1 MFNSSLVK
9 NNKVIIG
16 DLSLREAIYCLMCF
30 LSVMIKCFYYQFT
43 TQLNLRPFFSL
54 QNILMLTASFGML
67 LIIMGLVMLVSNKRR
82 ITAMFIC
89 YLLLTILLIADTN
102 FYRYYYG
109 IITIPVLFHVNI
121 RLLNSVDQSIF
132 SLFEIK
138 DLIYI
143 LDIPVMI
150 AGVILINKK
159 GVQKINTKKKV
170 IASVL
175 SITVGLTAVL
185 TTFFSVDIN
194 AFAHNSNYVTKS
206 LGVLYSHVDAT
217 KRYIE
222 NTLFNK
228 DELSIK
234 EEQELKEFFSSKQ
247 KTSEDYRGIAKGKNL
262 IVVQIEAMQ
271 EFVIN
276 RSVNGKEITPNLNK
290 LIKESLYFDNIYY
303 QVAGG
308 NTSDAEFLC
317 NTSLYPAKEG
327 AVYAIYP
334 ENFYYSL
341 PKAMK
346 EQGYTTYAMHG
357 FRPDFWNR
365 QEMYKAIGFDVFVSE
380 EDYELDEFAG
390 WESNALSDSSFFR
403 QSVEKIDTSMPFY
416 SFLVTLSSHH
426 PFNYFEDYD
435 GFDAGEFE
443 GTYIGNYIKAASYAD
458 KCLGEFIDDLK
469 KRGLF
474 DNSLLVLYGDH
485 SAVPKHQADELMEFL
500 DISYSEIKWAK
511 LQKVPLIIHYPGLRN
526 GEVESITGGQI
537 DIFPTIANIMGF
549 DAPFAI
555 GKDLLNS
562 DEGYAVLRNGSV
574 ITDRYFY
581 DNNIREIYD
590 IKSGEPLNWKDY
602 MYELKGYINELHI
615 SDTII
620 EKDAFRKE

>member
-1 MFNSSLVK
+1 
-9 NNKVIIG
+9 
-16 DLSLREAIYCLMCF
+16 
-30 LSVMIKCFYYQFT
+30 
-43 TQLNLRPFFSL
+43 
-54 QNILMLTASFGML
+54 MLTASFGML

-308 NTSDAEFLC
+308 NTSD
-317 NTSLYPAKEG
+317 G
-327 AVYAIYP
+327 
-334 ENFYYSL
+334 
-341 PKAMK
+341 
-346 EQGYTTYAMHG
+346 
-357 FRPDFWNR
+357 
-365 QEMYKAIGFDVFVSE
+365 VFVQYFIISCK
-380 EDYELDEFAG
+380 G
-390 WESNALSDSSFFR
+390 RSS
-403 QSVEKIDTSMPFY
+403 V
-416 SFLVTLSSHH
+416 
-426 PFNYFEDYD
+426 
-435 GFDAGEFE
+435 
-443 GTYIGNYIKAASYAD
+443 
-458 KCLGEFIDDLK
+458 C
-469 KRGLF
+469 
-474 DNSLLVLYGDH
+474 
-485 SAVPKHQADELMEFL
+485 
-500 DISYSEIKWAK
+500 
-511 LQKVPLIIHYPGLRN
+511 
-526 GEVESITGGQI
+526 
-537 DIFPTIANIMGF
+537 
-549 DAPFAI
+549 
-555 GKDLLNS
+555 
-562 DEGYAVLRNGSV
+562 
-574 ITDRYFY
+574 
-581 DNNIREIYD
+581 
-590 IKSGEPLNWKDY
+590 
-602 MYELKGYINELHI
+602 HI
-615 SDTII
+615 S
-620 EKDAFRKE
+620 

>member
-1 MFNSSLVK
+1 MFNSSLAK
-9 NNKVIIG
+9 NNKVMIG

-30 LSVMIKCFYYQFT
+30 LSIMIKCFYYQFT
-43 TQLNLRPFFSL
+43 TRLNLRPFFSSS
-54 QNILMLTASFGML
+54 NILMLTASFGML
-67 LIIMGLVMLVSNKRR
+67 LVIMGFVMLISNKRR
-82 ITAMFIC
+82 ITAIFIC
-89 YLLLTILLIADTN
+89 YLILTVLLIADTN

-121 RLLNSVDQSIF
+121 KLLNSVDQSIF
-132 SLFEIK
+132 SLFKIK

-150 AGVILINKK
+150 AGLVMINKR
-159 GVQKINTKKKV
+159 GVGKLNTRKKV
-170 IASVL
+170 LASML
-175 SITVGLTAVL
+175 SIIVGLTAL
-185 TTFFSVDIN
+185 LATSSRTDIN
-194 AFAHNSNYVTKS
+194 AFAHNSNYVTKR

-222 NTLFNK
+222 NNLFNE
-228 DELSIK
+228 DGLSEK
-234 EEQELKEFFSSKQ
+234 EEQELKEFFGSRQ
-247 KTSEDYRGIAKGKNL
+247 KASDNYRGIAKGKNL

-276 RSVNGKEITPNLNK
+276 RRIDGREITPNLNK
-290 LIKESLYFDNIYY
+290 LIKQSLYFDNIYF

-308 NTSDAEFLC
+308 NTSDAEFLS

-327 AVYAIYP
+327 SVYTIYP

-365 QEMYKAIGFDVFVSE
+365 NEMYKALGFDVFVSE
-380 EDYELDEFAG
+380 EDYEMDDFAG
-390 WESNALSDSSFFR
+390 WDGTALSDSSFFR
-403 QSVEKIDTSMPFY
+403 QSLEKIDTSKPFY

-426 PFNYFEDYD
+426 PFNYFENYD
-435 GFDAGEFE
+435 EFDAGEFE
-443 GTYIGNYIKAASYAD
+443 GTYIGNYIKAANYAD
-458 KCLGEFIDDLK
+458 KCLGEFIDNLK

-500 DISYSEIKWAK
+500 DISYSETEWAK

-537 DIFPTIANIMGF
+537 DIFPTIANLLGF
-549 DAPFAI
+549 DTPFAI

-562 DEGYAVLRNGSV
+562 KEGYVVLRNGSV

-581 DNNIREIYD
+581 DNNVREIFD
-590 IKSGEPLNWKDY
+590 IKSGKPLNWKDY
-602 MYELKGYINELHI
+602 MHELKGYINELYI

>member
-1 MFNSSLVK
+1 M
-9 NNKVIIG
+9 IG

-30 LSVMIKCFYYQFT
+30 LSIMIKCFYYQFT
-43 TQLNLRPFFSL
+43 TRLNLRPFFSSS
-54 QNILMLTASFGML
+54 NILMLTASFGML
-67 LIIMGLVMLVSNKRR
+67 LVIMGFVMLISNKRR
-82 ITAMFIC
+82 ITAIFIC
-89 YLLLTILLIADTN
+89 YLILTVLLIADTN

-121 RLLNSVDQSIF
+121 KLLNSVDQSIF
-132 SLFEIK
+132 SLFKIK

-150 AGVILINKK
+150 AGLVMINKR
-159 GVQKINTKKKV
+159 GVGKLNTRKKV
-170 IASVL
+170 LASML
-175 SITVGLTAVL
+175 SIIVGLTAL
-185 TTFFSVDIN
+185 LATSSRTDIN
-194 AFAHNSNYVTKS
+194 AFAHNSNYVTKR

-222 NTLFNK
+222 NNLFNE
-228 DELSIK
+228 DGLSEK
-234 EEQELKEFFSSKQ
+234 EEQELKEFFGSRQ
-247 KTSEDYRGIAKGKNL
+247 KASDNYRGIAKGKNL

-276 RSVNGKEITPNLNK
+276 RRIDGREITPNLNK
-290 LIKESLYFDNIYY
+290 LIKQSLYFDNIYF

-308 NTSDAEFLC
+308 NTSDAEFLS

-327 AVYAIYP
+327 SVYTIYP

-365 QEMYKAIGFDVFVSE
+365 NEMYKALGFDVFVSE
-380 EDYELDEFAG
+380 EDYEMDDFAG
-390 WESNALSDSSFFR
+390 WDGTALSDSSFFR
-403 QSVEKIDTSMPFY
+403 QSLEKIDTSKPFY

-426 PFNYFEDYD
+426 PFNYFENYD
-435 GFDAGEFE
+435 EFDAGEFE
-443 GTYIGNYIKAASYAD
+443 GTYIGNYIKAANYAD
-458 KCLGEFIDDLK
+458 KCLGEFIDNLK

-500 DISYSEIKWAK
+500 DISYSETEWAK

-537 DIFPTIANIMGF
+537 DIFPTIANLLGF
-549 DAPFAI
+549 DTPFAI

-562 DEGYAVLRNGSV
+562 KEGYVVLRNGSV

-581 DNNIREIYD
+581 DNNVREIFD
-590 IKSGEPLNWKDY
+590 IKSGKPLNWKDY
-602 MYELKGYINELHI
+602 MHELKGYINELYI

>member
-1 MFNSSLVK
+1 
-9 NNKVIIG
+9 
-16 DLSLREAIYCLMCF
+16 
-30 LSVMIKCFYYQFT
+30 
-43 TQLNLRPFFSL
+43 
-54 QNILMLTASFGML
+54 MLTASFGML
-67 LIIMGLVMLVSNKRR
+67 LIIMGLVMLISNKRR

-89 YLLLTILLIADTN
+89 YLFLTILLIADTN

-159 GVQKINTKKKV
+159 GVQKINTKKKI
-170 IASVL
+170 IACML
-175 SITVGLTAVL
+175 SIILGLSALL
-185 TTFFSVDIN
+185 TTFFRVDID

-222 NTLFNK
+222 NTLFNE
-228 DELSIK
+228 DELSK
-234 EEQELKEFFSSKQ
+234 EEEQELKEFFSSKQ
-247 KTSEDYRGIAKGKNL
+247 KASENYRGIAKGKNL
-262 IVVQIEAMQ
+262 IVVQMEAMQ

-276 RSVNGKEITPNLNK
+276 RSIEGREITPNLNK

-317 NTSLYPAKEG
+317 NNSLYPAKEG

-365 QEMYKAIGFDVFVSE
+365 QEMYKALGFDVFVSE

-403 QSVEKIDTSMPFY
+403 QSVEKIDTSKPFY

-426 PFNYFEDYD
+426 PFTYFENYD
-435 GFDAGEFE
+435 GFDAGKYE

-458 KCLGEFIDDLK
+458 KCLGEFITNLK

-500 DISYSEIKWAK
+500 DTSFSETEWAK
-511 LQKVPLIIHYPGLRN
+511 LQKVPLIIHCPGLRN
-526 GEVESITGGQI
+526 GEIESITGGQI
-537 DIFPTIANIMGF
+537 DIFPTIANLMGF
-549 DAPFAI
+549 DAPFAV

-562 DEGYAVLRNGSV
+562 DNGYAVFRNGSV

-590 IKSGEPLNWKDY
+590 IKSGTPLNWKDFKD
-602 MYELKGYINELHI
+602 ELEGYINELYI